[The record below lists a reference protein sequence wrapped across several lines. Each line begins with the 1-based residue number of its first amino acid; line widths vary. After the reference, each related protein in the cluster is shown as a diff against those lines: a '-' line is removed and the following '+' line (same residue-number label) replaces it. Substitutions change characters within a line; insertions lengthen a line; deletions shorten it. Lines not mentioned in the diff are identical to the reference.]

1 MGVQPFYR
9 DTWAEVNLDNIYY
22 NVESLKNILP
32 NNVALFAVVKAN
44 AYGHGDIQ
52 VARTAIRAGASYLA
66 VALIDEAIALRKKGL
81 TEPVL
86 VLGASRPENAA
97 LAAEYDITLT
107 VFQKEWIDKAVEFLK
122 DSKPLKLHIKVDT
135 GMGRIGV
142 KTKQELR
149 EVESA
154 IRTNSCFYLEGVF
167 THFATADQLD
177 RTYYEQQL
185 ASFTKLVESFEQR
198 PEMVHSSNSAAAL
211 RYPESYFNGVR
222 FGISMYGLSPSTEIE
237 TVLPYPLK
245 EAFSLRT
252 KLVHVKEL
260 QKGENVGYGA
270 TYEAKAQEWIG
281 TLPIGYADGWI
292 RKLSRQ
298 AVLVNGKR
306 ASITGRICMDQ
317 MMIKLPSYVPVGTE
331 VTLIGRQGNELISVN
346 EIADVL
352 ETINYEVTCMM
363 SNRIPRVYLQDGKIV
378 EVVNGLL

>member
-222 FGISMYGLSPSTEIE
+222 FGISMYGLSPSPEIE
-237 TVLPYPLK
+237 TELPYPLK

-352 ETINYEVTCMM
+352 ETVNYEVTCMM

>member
-222 FGISMYGLSPSTEIE
+222 FGISMYGLSPSPEIE
-237 TVLPYPLK
+237 TELPYPLK